1 MQAGCGLG
9 GQKRLPTQL
18 LQAGQAGEDKSLA
31 GLGEGWEE
39 ETLPWTAP
47 PPIQVLMSSS
57 PGAGREDGGGRR
69 LAGDRSVHLVLRAMP
84 QAHPGT
90 PSKVGWCFTPQ
101 RLDLRS
107 PKAAYPSINPAGP
120 KPPHFVCWSSCLRAR
135 ERFPSDSTW
144 ARQFLP

>member
-57 PGAGREDGGGRR
+57 PGAGREEGGGEEAGRR
-69 LAGDRSVHLVLRAMP
+69 WVGPPGAQGPATSPPRYPEQGGMVLHPPEVGPKVP
-84 QAHPGT
+84 QG
-90 PSKVGWCFTPQ
+90 S
-101 RLDLRS
+101 L
-107 PKAAYPSINPAGP
+107 SINQSSWS
-120 KPPHFVCWSSCLRAR
+120 HFVGA
-135 ERFPSDSTW
+135 
-144 ARQFLP
+144 AV